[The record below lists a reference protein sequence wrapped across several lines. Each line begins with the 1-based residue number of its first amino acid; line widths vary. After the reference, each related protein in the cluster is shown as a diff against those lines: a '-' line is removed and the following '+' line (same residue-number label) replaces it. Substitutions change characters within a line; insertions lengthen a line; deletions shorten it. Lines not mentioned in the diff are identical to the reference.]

1 MKLKNLNLLIILAI
15 IDLAKKIYLRVKAF
29 AILIVLVSNQLL
41 QAELA
46 VIIKPVIDF
55 TYLPITPNQ
64 KVPIC
69 PVKVGDDAISCP
81 RIHQGLFNEI
91 VDIIRTENQQVL
103 VAVKNCYF
111 QTNQNLEKQAQF
123 WTSSK
128 NLLPLR
134 DLGTQQSQIPAP
146 IDYNQPNSLYNEQV
160 ITLIAPYHSTTTD
173 QIYSAGTRFILVP
186 DSYNNSAIAIHDIQ
200 CEHDSE
206 NFSNSNSN
214 SIDQPNTS
222 NLSSAPETGNHKNNI
237 ISHYQVYIY
246 DPSLNKIII
255 DQIDQKLCLK
265 LSEDLLD
272 FDHQQHRQLF
282 VTILK
287 QWLNHPIQLS
297 AGPFT
302 IEELTTNNSKH
313 QLTSHNKIKSSNSS
327 NNKPNSKSKKI
338 VSTSN
343 SNSKS
348 HKSLGSKNTVIK
360 RYIQP
365 RPIAPFIPYVWGG
378 CSYTTLCTDP
388 YFQLKTVRSKYR
400 PHAKPR
406 RYFEYPT
413 CHTQP
418 YNGFDCAGLIL
429 RAAQASGI
437 PYFYKNTA
445 TILQNLEP
453 LQPEDQ
459 IANGDLIW
467 LPAHIMVISDVE
479 QNLCIE
485 ARHYAQGYGKV
496 HETSIHKIFKD
507 INNYQDLREAHF
519 SQNLIDRLNRHQ
531 KSAQKVKIK
540 ILKLK
545 TVI

>member
-1 MKLKNLNLLIILAI
+1 MKLKNLNLLIL
-15 IDLAKKIYLRVKAF
+15 
-29 AILIVLVSNQLL
+29 LVASQPLL
-41 QAELA
+41 AELA

-55 TYLPITPNQ
+55 TYLPITPSQ
-64 KVPIC
+64 KIPIC

-81 RIHQGLFNEI
+81 RIHQGIFNEI

-103 VAVKNCYF
+103 AAVKNCYF
-111 QTNQNLEKQAQF
+111 QTDQNQAKQAQF

-128 NLLPLR
+128 NLLLLSE
-134 DLGTQQSQIPAP
+134 LGAQQSQIPAP
-146 IDYNQPNSLYNEQV
+146 IDYTQPESLYNEQIV
-160 ITLIAPYHSTTTD
+160 TLIAPYHSTATD
-173 QIYSAGTRFILVP
+173 QIYSAGTRFVLVP
-186 DSYNNSAIAIHDIQ
+186 DSYNPQHPSTMLGTSDIKNNTITTHDTSTTKNLNTDNLVNSPDTGA
-200 CEHDSE
+200 
-206 NFSNSNSN
+206 SNSNTSPLDTSASN
-214 SIDQPNTS
+214 S
-222 NLSSAPETGNHKNNI
+222 KNNLAP
-237 ISHYQVYIY
+237 HYQVYIY
-246 DPSLNKIII
+246 DPSSNKIII

-265 LSEDLLD
+265 LSADLLD

-282 VTILK
+282 ITVLK
-287 QWLNHPIQLS
+287 QWLNHPVQLS
-297 AGPFT
+297 SGPFT
-302 IEELTTNNSKH
+302 LEELTTNP
-313 QLTSHNKIKSSNSS
+313 KSSNLSTDTAKSKLTPQAKIKAS
-327 NNKPNSKSKKI
+327 NHKNNPHSHKPNSKSKFKKTA
-338 VSTSN
+338 SGNQTKATN
-343 SNSKS
+343 
-348 HKSLGSKNTVIK
+348 IK

-388 YFQLKTVRSKYR
+388 YFQLKTVRSKHR

-437 PYFYKNTA
+437 PYFYKNTF

-467 LPAHIMVISDVE
+467 LPAHIMIISDVE

-496 HETSIHKIFKD
+496 HETPIHKIFKD
-507 INNYQDLREAHF
+507 INNYQDLRAAHF

-545 TVI
+545 TTV

>member
-1 MKLKNLNLLIILAI
+1 MKLKNLNLLIL
-15 IDLAKKIYLRVKAF
+15 
-29 AILIVLVSNQLL
+29 LVASQPLL
-41 QAELA
+41 AELA

-55 TYLPITPNQ
+55 TYLPITPSQ
-64 KVPIC
+64 KIPIC

-81 RIHQGLFNEI
+81 RIHQGIFNEI

-103 VAVKNCYF
+103 AAVKNCYF
-111 QTNQNLEKQAQF
+111 QTDQNQAKQAQF

-128 NLLPLR
+128 NLLLLSE
-134 DLGTQQSQIPAP
+134 LGAQQSQIPAP
-146 IDYNQPNSLYNEQV
+146 IDYTQPESLYNEQIV
-160 ITLIAPYHSTTTD
+160 TLIAPYHSVATD
-173 QIYSAGTRFILVP
+173 QTYSAGTRFVLVP
-186 DSYNNSAIAIHDIQ
+186 DSYSPQHPSTMLGTSDIKNNTITTHDTSTTKNLTT
-200 CEHDSE
+200 DNLVNSPDTGA
-206 NFSNSNSN
+206 SNS
-214 SIDQPNTS
+214 
-222 NLSSAPETGNHKNNI
+222 KNNLAP
-237 ISHYQVYIY
+237 HYQVYIY
-246 DPSLNKIII
+246 DPSSNKIII

-265 LSEDLLD
+265 LSADLLD

-282 VTILK
+282 ITVLK
-287 QWLNHPIQLS
+287 QWLNHPVQLS
-297 AGPFT
+297 SGPFT
-302 IEELTTNNSKH
+302 LEELTTNSKLSH
-313 QLTSHNKIKSSNSS
+313 QT
-327 NNKPNSKSKKI
+327 
-338 VSTSN
+338 STSN
-343 SNSKS
+343 INSDTAKSKLTPQTKIKFNNNKSNHNKNNRKNSNKTKKPVSGNNSKI
-348 HKSLGSKNTVIK
+348 HKSTSPKTTVIK

-388 YFQLKTVRSKYR
+388 YFQLKTVRSKHR

-437 PYFYKNTA
+437 PYFYKNTF

-467 LPAHIMVISDVE
+467 LPAHIMIISDVE

-496 HETSIHKIFKD
+496 HETPIHKVFKD
-507 INNYQDLREAHF
+507 INNYQDLRAAHF

-545 TVI
+545 TTV

>member
-1 MKLKNLNLLIILAI
+1 MKLKNIKLLIKLTI
-15 IDLAKKIYLRVKAF
+15 IDLVKKIYFSLARPEQRRGILRVKSLV
-29 AILIVLVSNQLL
+29 ILITLSSNQPLI
-41 QAELA
+41 AELA

-55 TYLPITPNQ
+55 TYLPIKSHQTI
-64 KVPIC
+64 PIC

-103 VAVKNCYF
+103 VAVKNCFF

-123 WTSSK
+123 WTNSK
-128 NLLPLR
+128 NLLPLSN
-134 DLGTQQSQIPAP
+134 LGIQQSQIPAP
-146 IDYNQPNSLYNEQV
+146 IDYTQPNSLYNEQV
-160 ITLIAPYHSTTTD
+160 ITLIAPYHSTATD

-186 DSYNNSAIAIHDIQ
+186 DSYNS
-200 CEHDSE
+200 S
-206 NFSNSNSN
+206 SNSDSNDQHDTGNLASSQATNNSN
-214 SIDQPNTS
+214 K
-222 NLSSAPETGNHKNNI
+222 NL

-246 DPSLNKIII
+246 YPSLNKIIV

-272 FDHQQHRQLF
+272 FDHLQHRELF
-282 VTILK
+282 ITILK
-287 QWLNHPIQLS
+287 QWLNHPTQLS
-297 AGPFT
+297 SGPFT
-302 IEELTTNNSKH
+302 IEELTTSNSKS
-313 QLTSHNKIKSSNSS
+313 QATNSN
-327 NNKPNSKSKKI
+327 NSKSKIPASK
-338 VSTSN
+338 SKLTAK
-343 SNSKS
+343 SNSKTQ
-348 HKSLGSKNTVIK
+348 KNINLKTTVIK

-388 YFQLKTVRSKYR
+388 YFQLKTVRSKHR

-507 INNYQDLREAHF
+507 INNYQDLRAAHF

-545 TVI
+545 TK

>member
-1 MKLKNLNLLIILAI
+1 MKLKNLKLLII
-15 IDLAKKIYLRVKAF
+15 
-29 AILIVLVSNQLL
+29 ILISNQILP
-41 QAELA
+41 AELA

-55 TYLPITPNQ
+55 TYLPITPSQ
-64 KVPIC
+64 KIPIC

-91 VDIIRTENQQVL
+91 VDIVRTENQQVL
-103 VAVKNCYF
+103 VTVKNCFF
-111 QTNQNLEKQAQF
+111 QTSQNQAKQAQY
-123 WTSSK
+123 WTDRH
-128 NLLPLR
+128 NLRLLSE
-134 DLGTQQSQIPAP
+134 LGAQQAHIPAP
-146 IDYNQPNSLYNEQV
+146 IDFTQPSSLYNEQV
-160 ITLIAPYHSTTTD
+160 VTLIAPHHSSATD

-186 DSYNNSAIAIHDIQ
+186 DNYNSSAITTPDIQ
-200 CEHDSE
+200 HSTDNLASTPET
-206 NFSNSNSN
+206 NLSNS
-214 SIDQPNTS
+214 
-222 NLSSAPETGNHKNNI
+222 KNKLI
-237 ISHYQVYIY
+237 THYQVYIY
-246 DPSLNKIII
+246 DPNLNKVIV

-265 LSEDLLD
+265 LSADLLD
-272 FDHQQHRQLF
+272 FDHQQHRELF

-287 QWLNHPIQLS
+287 QWINHPVQLS
-297 AGPFT
+297 SGPFT
-302 IEELTTNNSKH
+302 IEELTSPTNSSTPKLKPTAQTKTKSNHNSKNNSQHSNKSKKTVAVNNSK
-313 QLTSHNKIKSSNSS
+313 T
-327 NNKPNSKSKKI
+327 
-338 VSTSN
+338 
-343 SNSKS
+343 
-348 HKSLGSKNTVIK
+348 TVIK

-388 YFQLKTVRSKYR
+388 YFQLKTVRAKHR

-437 PYFYKNTA
+437 PYFYKNTF

-467 LPAHIMVISDVE
+467 LPAHIMIISDVE
-479 QNLCIE
+479 NNLCIE

-496 HETSIHKIFKD
+496 HETNIHKIFKD
-507 INNYQDLREAHF
+507 VNNYQALREAHF

-531 KSAQKVKIK
+531 KLAQKVKIK

-545 TVI
+545 TTI